1 VSDHVAFTDQPAVRW
16 GAATDVGLVRM
27 GNEDAFVAEPMVFGV
42 ADGMGG
48 HQAGEVASDIATRII
63 RERLGTG
70 ASNVGVVVASV
81 VEANASIY
89 QAAHASVDHQGMG
102 TTLTALVVMR
112 ADESNVAR
120 FALINVGD
128 SRTYLLRNGELHRAT
143 VDHSYVQELVNTGH
157 ISEDEART
165 HPRRNIVTRALGIE
179 PTVRVD
185 TWLVPMVHG
194 DRFILCSDGLVDEV
208 HDDDIATIALA
219 AKVPQ
224 VAAEQ
229 LVAKAKANGGR
240 DNVTVVVVD
249 VLQGVEP
256 TAADAELESEPGWP
270 GSESAG
276 TMIDADANS
285 VLSATGLMAAPGT
298 FPPPVA
304 HIVGPG
310 EPDASNHWGTKRFL
324 KWLGGAAAIVI
335 VASLVAVVVYNT
347 VHDDE
352 APAPAT
358 TVVAEPATAPETS
371 PETSTTSSSSSTAS
385 TSSPDTTSPD
395 TTSVA
400 TGVGTSTSGP

>member
-1 VSDHVAFTDQPAVRW
+1 MSDHVAFTDQPAVRW
-16 GAATDVGLVRM
+16 GAATDVGLVRT
-27 GNEDAFVAEPMVFGV
+27 GNEDAFVSEPMVFGV

-48 HQAGEVASDIATRII
+48 HQAGEVASEIASRII
-63 RERLGTG
+63 RDRLGTG

-89 QAAHASVDHQGMG
+89 QAAHASADHQGMG

-120 FALINVGD
+120 FALVNVGD

-157 ISEDEART
+157 ISEEEART

-208 HDDDIATIALA
+208 HDDDIAEIALA
-219 AKVPQ
+219 VADPQ
-224 VAAEQ
+224 LCADR
-229 LVAKAKANGGR
+229 LIAKANANGGR

-256 TAADAELESEPGWP
+256 TAAATDIESEPGWP
-270 GSESAG
+270 ESESTS

-285 VLSATGLMAAPGT
+285 VPTAAGVIVVPGT
-298 FPPPVA
+298 PVPPVVV
-304 HIVGPG
+304 VGG
-310 EPDASNHWGTKRFL
+310 HDNAAAATSAWGRGRYL
-324 KWLGGAAAIVI
+324 KWLAAATVLVI
-335 VASLVAVVVYNT
+335 VAALVGALIYNG
-347 VHDDE
+347 VHDDP
-352 APAPAT
+352 APTTTTVAVTEPAT
-358 TVVAEPATAPETS
+358 TPATVPARTTVAP
-371 PETSTTSSSSSTAS
+371 
-385 TSSPDTTSPD
+385 SSPTT
-395 TTSVA
+395 TI
-400 TGVGTSTSGP
+400 VGTSTSGP

>member
-1 VSDHVAFTDQPAVRW
+1 MSDHVPFTDQPAVRW

-27 GNEDAFVAEPMVFGV
+27 GNEDAFVAEPMVFCV

-48 HQAGEVASDIATRII
+48 HQAGEVASDIAARII
-63 RERLGTG
+63 RDRLGTG
-70 ASNVGVVVASV
+70 ASNVGVVIASV

-89 QAAHASVDHQGMG
+89 QAAHASADHQGMG

-208 HDDDIATIALA
+208 HDDEIAAIAIATGDA
-219 AKVPQ
+219 Q
-224 VAAEQ
+224 ETAEK
-229 LVAKAKANGGR
+229 LVAKANANGGR
-240 DNVTVVVVD
+240 DNTTVVVVD

-270 GSESAG
+270 GSDSAG

-285 VLSATGLMAAPGT
+285 VLSAAGLLAEADSQLMQAGHGAEGDEAA
-298 FPPPVA
+298 
-304 HIVGPG
+304 
-310 EPDASNHWGTKRFL
+310 DSRHWGVRHFFKL
-324 KWLGGAAAIVI
+324 VGAAALLTVI
-335 VASLVAVVVYNT
+335 VTLIAVAV
-347 VHDDE
+347 HHGKIGE
-352 APAPAT
+352 PAP
-358 TVVAEPATAPETS
+358 TS
-371 PETSTTSSSSSTAS
+371 TSSTSSTTSTTTTSSTTTTVASSSTS
-385 TSSPDTTSPD
+385 TI
-395 TTSVA
+395 
-400 TGVGTSTSGP
+400 VGTSTSGP

>member
-1 VSDHVAFTDQPAVRW
+1 MSDHVAFTDQPAVRW
-16 GAATDVGLVRM
+16 GAATHVGQVRA

-48 HQAGEVASDIATRII
+48 HQAGEVASDIAARII
-63 RERLGTG
+63 RDRLGAG

-89 QAAHASVDHQGMG
+89 QAAHVSVDHQGMG
-102 TTLTALVVMR
+102 TTLTALVVLR

-120 FALINVGD
+120 FALVNVGD
-128 SRTYLLRNGELHRAT
+128 SRTYLLRNGVLHRAT

-208 HDDDIATIALA
+208 HDDDIAIIALA
-219 AKVPQ
+219 AADPQ
-224 VAAEQ
+224 SAADQ
-229 LVAKAKANGGR
+229 LVAKANANGGR

-256 TAADAELESEPGWP
+256 SAADNELESEPGWP
-270 GSESAG
+270 GSDSTS

-285 VLSATGLMAAPGT
+285 VLSTVGIIDDPNAPVPPIIHVAGLDD
-298 FPPPVA
+298 PPP
-304 HIVGPG
+304 P
-310 EPDASNHWGTKRFL
+310 SRWGTRRFL
-324 KWLGGAAAIVI
+324 KLVGAAALITLVVTLI
-335 VASLVAVVVYNT
+335 AVAVHNSN
-347 VHDDE
+347 DDE
-352 APAPAT
+352 VTPTTPAVT
-358 TVVAEPATAPETS
+358 EPDTAPES
-371 PETSTTSSSSSTAS
+371 SVNSTSTTSTTTS
-385 TSSPDTTSPD
+385 TSSPTT
-395 TTSVA
+395 TI
-400 TGVGTSTSGP
+400 VGTSTSGP

>member
-1 VSDHVAFTDQPAVRW
+1 MSDHVPFTDQPAVRW
-16 GAATDVGLVRM
+16 GAATDVGLVRA

-48 HQAGEVASDIATRII
+48 HQAGEVASDIAARII
-63 RERLGTG
+63 RDRLGTG
-70 ASNVGVVVASV
+70 ASNVGVVIASV

-89 QAAHASVDHQGMG
+89 QAAHASADHQGMG

-143 VDHSYVQELVNTGH
+143 LDHSYVQELVNTGH

-208 HDDDIATIALA
+208 HDDEIAAIALA
-219 AKVPQ
+219 TSDAQ
-224 VAAEQ
+224 DAAEQ
-229 LVAKAKANGGR
+229 LVAKANANGGR
-240 DNVTVVVVD
+240 DNTTVVVVD

-256 TAADAELESEPGWP
+256 TAADTELESEPGWP
-270 GSESAG
+270 GSDSAS

-285 VLSATGLMAAPGT
+285 VLSAAGLLADPSSPTAPVVLG
-298 FPPPVA
+298 A
-304 HIVGPG
+304 EAG
-310 EPDASNHWGTKRFL
+310 DASAHRWNKRRFL
-324 KWLGGAAAIVI
+324 KLLGAAAVLTIA
-335 VASLVAVVVYNT
+335 VALFAAYIYNNDSEPT
-347 VHDDE
+347 
-352 APAPAT
+352 PA
-358 TVVAEPATAPETS
+358 
-371 PETSTTSSSSSTAS
+371 TSTTVAVTEPAS
-385 TSSPDTTSPD
+385 TSSTSTTTTTTSSTS
-395 TTSVA
+395 TTVA
-400 TGVGTSTSGP
+400 SSSTSSIVGSTTSGP

>member
-1 VSDHVAFTDQPAVRW
+1 MSDHVPFTDQPAVRW
-16 GAATDVGLVRM
+16 GAATDVGLVRA

-48 HQAGEVASDIATRII
+48 HQAGEVASDIAARII
-63 RERLGTG
+63 RDRLGTG
-70 ASNVGVVVASV
+70 ASNVGVVIASV

-89 QAAHASVDHQGMG
+89 QAAHASADHQGMG

-128 SRTYLLRNGELHRAT
+128 SRTYLLRHGELHRAT

-208 HDDDIATIALA
+208 HDDEIAAIALA
-219 AKVPQ
+219 TSDAQ
-224 VAAEQ
+224 QAAEQ
-229 LVAKAKANGGR
+229 LVAKANANGGR

-256 TAADAELESEPGWP
+256 TAADTELESEPGWP
-270 GSESAG
+270 GSDSAS

-285 VLSATGLMAAPGT
+285 VLSAAGLLADPSSATAPMVIGAEAGEAST
-298 FPPPVA
+298 A
-304 HIVGPG
+304 HRW
-310 EPDASNHWGTKRFL
+310 NKRRFL
-324 KWLGGAAAIVI
+324 KLLGAAAV
-335 VASLVAVVVYNT
+335 LTVAVALLAAKFYNSDAKPT
-347 VHDDE
+347 
-352 APAPAT
+352 PA
-358 TVVAEPATAPETS
+358 
-371 PETSTTSSSSSTAS
+371 TSTTVAVTEPAS
-385 TSSPDTTSPD
+385 TSS
-395 TTSVA
+395 
-400 TGVGTSTSGP
+400 TSTSTTTSSTSTTVASSSTSTIVGSTTSGP

>member
-1 VSDHVAFTDQPAVRW
+1 MSDHVAFTDQPAVRW
-16 GAATDVGLVRM
+16 GAKSDVGLVRT
-27 GNEDAFVAEPMVFGV
+27 GNEDSFVAEPMVFGV

-48 HQAGEVASDIATRII
+48 HQAGEVASDIAARIL
-63 RERLGTG
+63 RDRLGTG

-89 QAAHASVDHQGMG
+89 QAAHAIADQQGMG

-120 FALINVGD
+120 FALVNVGD

-208 HDDDIATIALA
+208 HDDDIASIAMTA
-219 AKVPQ
+219 GDPQ
-224 VAAEQ
+224 ECAEQ
-229 LVAKAKANGGR
+229 LVAKANTNGGH

-256 TAADAELESEPGWP
+256 TDADGDLESEPGWP
-270 GSESAG
+270 GSDTAG

-285 VLSATGLMAAPGT
+285 VPARIAAITAEGA
-298 FPPPVA
+298 VA
-304 HIVGPG
+304 GSVGHIVAPDG
-310 EPDASNHWGTKRFL
+310 ERTGSAWGTRRLL
-324 KWLGGAAAIVI
+324 KLIGAAAILTI
-335 VASLVAVVVYNT
+335 VVTLIAVVVHNSGEDQPT
-347 VHDDE
+347 
-352 APAPAT
+352 PT
-358 TVVAEPATAPETS
+358 TVTVADPATAPETTS
-371 PETSTTSSSSSTAS
+371 PATSSTTSTT
-385 TSSPDTTSPD
+385 TTSTP
-395 TTSVA
+395 TA
-400 TGVGTSTSGP
+400 QNTGVGTSTSGP

>member
-1 VSDHVAFTDQPAVRW
+1 MSDHVAFTDQPAVRW
-16 GAATDVGLVRM
+16 GAATDVGLVRA
-27 GNEDAFVAEPMVFGV
+27 GNEDAYVSEPMVFGV

-48 HQAGEVASDIATRII
+48 HQAGEVASDIAARII
-63 RERLGTG
+63 RDRLATG

-120 FALINVGD
+120 FALVNVGD
-128 SRTYLLRNGELHRAT
+128 SRTYLLRNGVLHRVT

-157 ISEDEART
+157 ISEDEARA

-208 HDDDIATIALA
+208 HDDDIAAIAVA
-219 AKVPQ
+219 ATDPQ

-229 LVAKAKANGGR
+229 LVAKANANGGR

-256 TAADAELESEPGWP
+256 TAADTELESEPGWD
-270 GSESAG
+270 GSDSAG

-285 VLSATGLMAAPGT
+285 VLSAAGILADPGT
-298 FPPPVA
+298 LLPPIV
-304 HIVGPG
+304 HVVGPDKPEAG
-310 EPDASNHWGTKRFL
+310 GFWGTRRFL
-324 KWLGGAAAIVI
+324 KLLGIAAVLTVVI
-335 VASLVAVVVYNT
+335 TLIAVIIYNSGEDDPAPSPSTVAVT
-347 VHDDE
+347 E
-352 APAPAT
+352 PATTPETAPAT
-358 TVVAEPATAPETS
+358 
-371 PETSTTSSSSSTAS
+371 SSSTSSTTS
-385 TSSPDTTSPD
+385 TSSP
-395 TTSVA
+395 
-400 TGVGTSTSGP
+400 TSTSVSTTTSAP

>member
-1 VSDHVAFTDQPAVRW
+1 MSDHVAFTDQPAVRW
-16 GAATDVGLVRM
+16 GAATHVGLVRA

-48 HQAGEVASDIATRII
+48 HQAGEVASEIAARII
-63 RERLGTG
+63 RDRLGTG

-89 QAAHASVDHQGMG
+89 QAAHAIADQQGMG

-208 HDDDIATIALA
+208 HDDEIAAIA
-219 AKVPQ
+219 
-224 VAAEQ
+224 VATSDAQECANQ
-229 LVAKAKANGGR
+229 LVAKANANGGR

-249 VLQGVEP
+249 VLQGVDP
-256 TAADAELESEPGWP
+256 TGADGELETEPGWP
-270 GSESAG
+270 GSDSAG

-285 VLSATGLMAAPGT
+285 VLSAAGILAAPT
-298 FPPPVA
+298 LPATPLVA
-304 HIVGPG
+304 GVEATEATAGRW
-310 EPDASNHWGTKRFL
+310 SVRRFL
-324 KWLGGAAAIVI
+324 KLVGAAAVLTII
-335 VASLVAVVVYNT
+335 ITLVAVLLHNGS
-347 VHDDE
+347 E
-352 APAPAT
+352 GEPSPAT
-358 TVVAEPATAPETS
+358 TTVAVTEPASTS
-371 PETSTTSSSSSTAS
+371 STSSTSTTSTTTSTSTTIVTSSTS
-385 TSSPDTTSPD
+385 TI
-395 TTSVA
+395 
-400 TGVGTSTSGP
+400 VGTSTSGP

>member
-1 VSDHVAFTDQPAVRW
+1 MTDHVAFTDQPAVRW
-16 GAATDVGLVRM
+16 GAATDVGLVRA
-27 GNEDAFVAEPMVFGV
+27 GNEDAYVSEPMVFGV

-48 HQAGEVASDIATRII
+48 HQAGEVASEIAARII
-63 RERLGTG
+63 RDRLGTG

-89 QAAHASVDHQGMG
+89 QAAHASADHQGMG

-120 FALINVGD
+120 FALVNVGD

-208 HDDDIATIALA
+208 PDHEIAAIAIA
-219 AKVPQ
+219 ARDPQ

-229 LVAKAKANGGR
+229 LVAKANANGGR
-240 DNVTVVVVD
+240 DNTTVVVVD

-270 GSESAG
+270 DSDSAG

-285 VLSATGLMAAPGT
+285 VLSAAGVIAEAGGLVPPILQVTTVDGIGTPTRWGTRFFVKLLGAAVLLTVVVTLIAVAVHNSKDDPS
-298 FPPPVA
+298 PPP
-304 HIVGPG
+304 
-310 EPDASNHWGTKRFL
+310 
-324 KWLGGAAAIVI
+324 
-335 VASLVAVVVYNT
+335 
-347 VHDDE
+347 
-352 APAPAT
+352 PAT
-358 TVVAEPATAPETS
+358 TAVTEPGTVAPTS
-371 PETSTTSSSSSTAS
+371 TSSSTTSTSSTTSSTTTTIVGST
-385 TSSPDTTSPD
+385 TTTP
-395 TTSVA
+395 
-400 TGVGTSTSGP
+400 

>member
-1 VSDHVAFTDQPAVRW
+1 VTDHVAFTDQPAVRW
-16 GAATDVGLVRM
+16 GAATDLGLVRA

-48 HQAGEVASDIATRII
+48 HQAGEVASEIAARII
-63 RERLGTG
+63 RDRLGTG

-89 QAAHASVDHQGMG
+89 QAAHASADHQGMG

-120 FALINVGD
+120 FALVNVGD

-208 HDDDIATIALA
+208 HDHEIAAIAIA
-219 AKVPQ
+219 APDPQ
-224 VAAEQ
+224 VAADQ
-229 LVAKAKANGGR
+229 LVAKANANGGR

-285 VLSATGLMAAPGT
+285 VLSAAGVLAGTGV
-298 FPPPVA
+298 PPHPVVHVTGA
-304 HIVGPG
+304 DESAV
-310 EPDASNHWGTKRFL
+310 ATSWGTRRFL
-324 KWLGGAAAIVI
+324 QLLGAAAILTV
-335 VASLVAVVVYNT
+335 VVTLVAVIVHNSGADPAPTPTT
-347 VHDDE
+347 VAVTE
-352 APAPAT
+352 PAT
-358 TVVAEPATAPETS
+358 TPDTAS
-371 PETSTTSSSSSTAS
+371 AS
-385 TSSPDTTSPD
+385 TSSTSSTSSTTSTSGPG
-395 TTSVA
+395 TTGA
-400 TGVGTSTSGP
+400 GTSTSGP

>member
-1 VSDHVAFTDQPAVRW
+1 MTDHVAFTDQPAVRW
-16 GAATDVGLVRM
+16 GAATDVGLVRA
-27 GNEDAFVAEPMVFGV
+27 GNEDAYVSEPMVFGV

-48 HQAGEVASDIATRII
+48 HQAGEVASDIAATILRD
-63 RERLGTG
+63 RLGTG

-120 FALINVGD
+120 FALVNVGD

-143 VDHSYVQELVNTGH
+143 IDHSYVQELVNTGH

-208 HDDDIATIALA
+208 PDHEIAAIAIA
-219 AKVPQ
+219 AADPQ
-224 VAAEQ
+224 VAAEH
-229 LVAKAKANGGR
+229 LVAKANANGGR
-240 DNVTVVVVD
+240 DNITVVVVD

-270 GSESAG
+270 GSDSAG

-285 VLSATGLMAAPGT
+285 VLSAAGVIAQPGGLVPPILQVTTVDGVDAPT
-298 FPPPVA
+298 R
-304 HIVGPG
+304 
-310 EPDASNHWGTKRFL
+310 WGTRFFL
-324 KWLGGAAAIVI
+324 KLLGAAVLLTVVVTLIA
-335 VASLVAVVVYNT
+335 VAVHNSKDT
-347 VHDDE
+347 PS
-352 APAPAT
+352 APPAT
-358 TVVAEPATAPETS
+358 TAVTEPDTVAPSSTS
-371 PETSTTSSSSSTAS
+371 SSTTSTSSTTSSTTTTIVGSST
-385 TSSPDTTSPD
+385 TKP
-395 TTSVA
+395 
-400 TGVGTSTSGP
+400 

>member
-16 GAATDVGLVRM
+16 GAATDVGQVRA

-48 HQAGEVASDIATRII
+48 HQAGEVASDIAARII
-63 RERLGTG
+63 RDRLGTG

-81 VEANASIY
+81 VEANASIF
-89 QAAHASVDHQGMG
+89 QAAHSSADHQGMG
-102 TTLTALVVMR
+102 TTLTALVVLR

-143 VDHSYVQELVNTGH
+143 LDHSYVQELVNTGH
-157 ISEDEART
+157 ISEDEARA

-219 AKVPQ
+219 AADPQ

-229 LVAKAKANGGR
+229 LVAKANANGGR
-240 DNVTVVVVD
+240 DNITVVVVD

-256 TAADAELESEPGWP
+256 TAEDARLEPEPGWP
-270 GSESAG
+270 GSDSTG

-285 VLSATGLMAAPGT
+285 VMSAAGIIANPGVQV
-298 FPPPVA
+298 PPIVHVA
-304 HIVGPG
+304 GTD
-310 EPDASNHWGTKRFL
+310 EPHKSGHWGTRRFL
-324 KWLGGAAAIVI
+324 KLIGAAALLTLIVTLI
-335 VASLVAVVVYNT
+335 AVAVHNSS
-347 VHDDE
+347 DDGE
-352 APAPAT
+352 TPAPSTTAVSEPAT
-358 TVVAEPATAPETS
+358 TPAR
-371 PETSTTSSSSSTAS
+371 STTSSTPATTTTTTTS
-385 TSSPDTTSPD
+385 TSTT
-395 TTSVA
+395 TL
-400 TGVGTSTSGP
+400 VGTSTSGP

>member
-1 VSDHVAFTDQPAVRW
+1 MTDHVAFTDQPAVRW
-16 GAATDVGLVRM
+16 GAATHVGLVRA
-27 GNEDAFVAEPMVFGV
+27 GNEDAYVSEPMVFGV

-48 HQAGEVASDIATRII
+48 HQAGEVASEIAARII
-63 RERLGTG
+63 RDRLGTG

-112 ADESNVAR
+112 ADETNVAR
-120 FALINVGD
+120 FALVNVGD

-143 VDHSYVQELVNTGH
+143 IDHSYVQELVNTGH

-208 HDDDIATIALA
+208 PDHDIAAIAIA
-219 AKVPQ
+219 AADPQ
-224 VAAEQ
+224 AAAEQ
-229 LVAKAKANGGR
+229 LVAKANANGGR
-240 DNVTVVVVD
+240 DNTTVVVVD

-256 TAADAELESEPGWP
+256 TAADAEMESEPGWP
-270 GSESAG
+270 GSDSAG

-285 VLSATGLMAAPGT
+285 VLSAAGVLAGAGGLLPPILQVTSPGDTGTPT
-298 FPPPVA
+298 R
-304 HIVGPG
+304 
-310 EPDASNHWGTKRFL
+310 WGTRFFVKL
-324 KWLGGAAAIVI
+324 LGAAALLTVVVTLI
-335 VASLVAVVVYNT
+335 AVAVHNSNKANPSPTPTTTAITELDT
-347 VHDDE
+347 V
-352 APAPAT
+352 APSTSSST
-358 TVVAEPATAPETS
+358 TSTS
-371 PETSTTSSSSSTAS
+371 STTSS
-385 TSSPDTTSPD
+385 TT
-395 TTSVA
+395 TT
-400 TGVGTSTSGP
+400 TNVGTSTTTP

>member
-1 VSDHVAFTDQPAVRW
+1 MSDHVAFTDQPAVRW
-16 GAATDVGLVRM
+16 GAATDVGRVRA

-48 HQAGEVASDIATRII
+48 HQAGEVASDIAARII
-63 RERLGTG
+63 RDRLGTG

-81 VEANASIY
+81 VEANASIF

-102 TTLTALVVMR
+102 TTLTALVVLR

-143 VDHSYVQELVNTGH
+143 LDHSYVQELVNTGH

-208 HDDDIATIALA
+208 HDDEIATIALTTPD
-219 AKVPQ
+219 PQ
-224 VAAEQ
+224 IAAEQ
-229 LVAKAKANGGR
+229 LVAKANSNGGR
-240 DNVTVVVVD
+240 DNITVVVVD

-256 TAADAELESEPGWP
+256 TADDAELESEPGWP
-270 GSESAG
+270 GSDSAG

-285 VLSATGLMAAPGT
+285 VMSAAGIIANPALAVAPIAH
-298 FPPPVA
+298 VA
-304 HIVGPG
+304 GADEPTTPG
-310 EPDASNHWGTKRFL
+310 HWGTRRFL
-324 KWLGGAAAIVI
+324 KLIGAAAVLTVI
-335 VASLVAVVVYNT
+335 VTLIAVAVHNGSEGEPT
-347 VHDDE
+347 
-352 APAPAT
+352 PAT
-358 TVVAEPATAPETS
+358 TTVAVTEPDTAAA
-371 PETSTTSSSSSTAS
+371 TSTTSSTPTTTTTTS
-385 TSSPDTTSPD
+385 TS
-395 TTSVA
+395 TSVA
-400 TGVGTSTSGP
+400 TSTSGP

>member
-1 VSDHVAFTDQPAVRW
+1 MSDHVAFTDQPAVRW
-16 GAATDVGLVRM
+16 GAATDVGQVRM
-27 GNEDAFVAEPMVFGV
+27 GNEDAFVSEPMVFGV

-63 RERLGTG
+63 RDRLGTG

-120 FALINVGD
+120 FALVNVGD

-208 HDDDIATIALA
+208 HDDDIATIAVA
-219 AKVPQ
+219 AKEPQ
-224 VAAEQ
+224 ACAEQ
-229 LVAKAKANGGR
+229 LVAKANANGGR

-270 GSESAG
+270 GSESTG

-285 VLSATGLMAAPGT
+285 VLSATGLMADPAT
-298 FPPPVA
+298 FAPPVV
-304 HIVGPG
+304 HIIGPD
-310 EPDASNHWGTKRFL
+310 EPDPSSHWGTRRFL
-324 KWLGGAAAIVI
+324 KWLGGAAALVI
-335 VASLVAVVVYNT
+335 VASLIAVVVYNT

-352 APAPAT
+352 APSPST
-358 TVVAEPATAPETS
+358 TVVTEPATVPETA
-371 PETSTTSSSSSTAS
+371 PATSTTSSTSSTSSTTS
-385 TSSPDTTSPD
+385 TSSPDTTS
-395 TTSVA
+395 A
-400 TGVGTSTSGP
+400 ATSTSGP

>member
-1 VSDHVAFTDQPAVRW
+1 MSDHVAFTDQPAVRW
-16 GAATDVGLVRM
+16 GASTHVGSVRV
-27 GNEDAFVAEPMVFGV
+27 GNEDSFVAEPMVFGV

-48 HQAGEVASDIATRII
+48 HQAGEVASEIAARII
-63 RERLGTG
+63 RDRLGTG

-120 FALINVGD
+120 FALVNVGD
-128 SRTYLLRNGELHRAT
+128 SRTYLLREGELHRAT

-179 PTVRVD
+179 PNVRVD

-208 HDDDIATIALA
+208 HDDDIASIAIA
-219 AKVPQ
+219 ITDPQ
-224 VAAEQ
+224 VACEQ
-229 LVAKAKANGGR
+229 LIAKANANGGH
-240 DNVTVVVVD
+240 DNVTVVIVD

-256 TAADAELESEPGWP
+256 TAADAGLESEPGWP
-270 GSESAG
+270 GSETN

-285 VLSATGLMAAPGT
+285 ATSPVGVVGVVATPDIQAPLNEHAVAADDPST
-298 FPPPVA
+298 PTR
-304 HIVGPG
+304 
-310 EPDASNHWGTKRFL
+310 WGTRHFL
-324 KWLGGAAAIVI
+324 KLIGVAAVVTIVVTLIAVI
-335 VASLVAVVVYNT
+335 VHNSKK
-347 VHDDE
+347 DD
-352 APAPAT
+352 APAT
-358 TVVAEPATAPETS
+358 PTVVVTEPATVPASSPATS
-371 PETSTTSSSSSTAS
+371 PAATTN
-385 TSSPDTTSPD
+385 
-395 TTSVA
+395 
-400 TGVGTSTSGP
+400 VGTSTSGP

>member
-16 GAATDVGLVRM
+16 GAATHVGQVRA
-27 GNEDAFVAEPMVFGV
+27 GNEDAFVSEPMVFGV

-48 HQAGEVASDIATRII
+48 HQAGEVASEIATRII

-89 QAAHASVDHQGMG
+89 QAAHASIDHQGMG

-120 FALINVGD
+120 FALVNVGD

-208 HDDDIATIALA
+208 HDDDIAIIAIA
-219 AKVPQ
+219 ATDPQ
-224 VAAEQ
+224 AAAEQ
-229 LVAKAKANGGR
+229 LVAKANVNGGR

-270 GSESAG
+270 GSESTS
-276 TMIDADANS
+276 TMIDADVNS
-285 VLSATGLMAAPGT
+285 VLSRAAVIAAPGALA
-298 FPPPVA
+298 PP
-304 HIVGPG
+304 IVLTGPDEAAAPG
-310 EPDASNHWGTKRFL
+310 HWGTRRFL
-324 KWLGGAAAIVI
+324 KWLGGAAALVI
-335 VASLVAVVVYNT
+335 VLALIAALVYNG
-347 VHDDE
+347 VHDD
-352 APAPAT
+352 PAPTPSTVAVTEPEAT
-358 TVVAEPATAPETS
+358 EPASSTS
-371 PETSTTSSSSSTAS
+371 STSTTSSTSSTTS
-385 TSSPDTTSPD
+385 TSSPTTTD
-395 TTSVA
+395 
-400 TGVGTSTSGP
+400 VGTSTSGP

>member
-1 VSDHVAFTDQPAVRW
+1 MSDHVAFTDQPAVRW
-16 GAATDVGLVRM
+16 GAATDVGLVRA
-27 GNEDAFVAEPMVFGV
+27 GNEDAFVSEPMVFGV

-48 HQAGEVASDIATRII
+48 HQAGEVASDIAARII
-63 RERLGTG
+63 RDRLGAG

-89 QAAHASVDHQGMG
+89 QAAHASVDHHGMG
-102 TTLTALVVMR
+102 TTLTALVVLR

-120 FALINVGD
+120 FALVNVGD
-128 SRTYLLRNGELHRAT
+128 SRTYLLRNGVLHRAT

-208 HDDDIATIALA
+208 HDDDIAAIALA
-219 AKVPQ
+219 AGDPQ
-224 VAAEQ
+224 SAADQ
-229 LVAKAKANGGR
+229 LVAKANANGGR

-256 TAADAELESEPGWP
+256 TEADAELESEPGWP
-270 GSESAG
+270 GSDSTN

-285 VLSATGLMAAPGT
+285 VLST
-298 FPPPVA
+298 
-304 HIVGPG
+304 VGIITD
-310 EPDASNHWGTKRFL
+310 PDALVPPIVQVAGADEPSRSGRWGTRLFL
-324 KWLGGAAAIVI
+324 KLVGAAALLTVVI
-335 VASLVAVVVYNT
+335 TLIAVAVHNSNENGVTPITPAVTEPDT
-347 VHDDE
+347 V
-352 APAPAT
+352 
-358 TVVAEPATAPETS
+358 APES
-371 PETSTTSSSSSTAS
+371 SVSSTSSSSTTSTSTS
-385 TSSPDTTSPD
+385 TSSTT
-395 TTSVA
+395 TTI
-400 TGVGTSTSGP
+400 VGTSTTAP

>member
-1 VSDHVAFTDQPAVRW
+1 MTDHVAFTDQPAVRW
-16 GAATDVGLVRM
+16 GAATDVGMVRT
-27 GNEDAFVAEPMVFGV
+27 GNEDAYVCEPMVFGV

-48 HQAGEVASDIATRII
+48 HQAGEVASAIAARII

-70 ASNVGVVVASV
+70 ASNVGVVVAAV

-89 QAAHASVDHQGMG
+89 QAAHSSIDHQGMG

-128 SRTYLLRNGELHRAT
+128 SRTYLLRNGVLHRAT

-157 ISEDEART
+157 ISEEEART

-208 HDDDIATIALA
+208 PDDDIAAVAINTDDPEA
-219 AKVPQ
+219 AAQ
-224 VAAEQ
+224 Q
-229 LVAKAKANGGR
+229 LVALANSNGGR

-256 TAADAELESEPGWP
+256 TTGDAELESEPGWP
-270 GSESAG
+270 GSDSTS

-285 VLSATGLMAAPGT
+285 IFAAPATITAAGAAGPVT
-298 FPPPVA
+298 DELDVTDPVEQPP
-304 HIVGPG
+304 
-310 EPDASNHWGTKRFL
+310 RFGMKL
-324 KWLGGAAAIVI
+324 FLWLLGAAALLTVI
-335 VASLVAVVVYNT
+335 ITLIAVN
-347 VHDDE
+347 VHNDKSDDVS
-352 APAPAT
+352 PT
-358 TVVAEPATAPETS
+358 TTAVTEPETTPASTPPSSTS
-371 PETSTTSSSSSTAS
+371 PSTTSTT
-385 TSSPDTTSPD
+385 
-395 TTSVA
+395 
-400 TGVGTSTSGP
+400 TSTSTSTSTSTTVSTTTSGP